1 MKYKTLPQHTIDF
14 IADNWFKMSFNELS
28 DTIGEPLW
36 VVRNYINKIHI
47 EGGHIPNSVAVGVN
61 YPLPYAKKRVE
72 DMLKRLEKLKSKDEK
87 ILDEISYMRQWLIRV
102 NKVPERGLGGC

>member
-14 IADNWFKMSFNELS
+14 IADNWFKMSFNELAES
-28 DTIGEPLW
+28 VGETW
-36 VVRNYINKIHI
+36 WTVRNCIFKIQSQ
-47 EGGHIPNSVAVGVN
+47 GSIPHGVVENAV
-61 YPLPYAKKRVE
+61 YPMPYAKKRVE

-102 NKVPERGLGGC
+102 NKEPERGLGGC

>member
-14 IADNWFKMSFNELS
+14 IADNWFKMSFNKLA
-28 DTIGEPLW
+28 DTVGQPLW

-47 EGGHIPNSVAVGVN
+47 EGGHIPHSVVGDVV
-61 YPLPYAKKRVE
+61 YPMPYAKKRVE
-72 DMLKRLEKLKSKDEK
+72 DMLKRLERLKSKDER

-102 NKVPERGLGGC
+102 NEEPERGLGGC

>member
-47 EGGHIPNSVAVGVN
+47 EGGHIPHSVVGDAV
-61 YPLPYAKKRVE
+61 YPMPYAKKRVE
-72 DMLKRLEKLKSKDEK
+72 DMLKRLEKLKTKDEK
-87 ILDEISYMRQWLIRV
+87 ILDEISYMRQWLIRA
-102 NKVPERGLGGC
+102 NEEPERGLGGC

>member
-47 EGGHIPNSVAVGVN
+47 EGGHIPHSVVGDVV
-61 YPLPYAKKRVE
+61 YSMPYAKKRVE
-72 DMLKRLEKLKSKDEK
+72 DMLKRLERLKSKDER

-102 NKVPERGLGGC
+102 NEEPERGLGGC

>member
-28 DTIGEPLW
+28 DTVGQPLW

-47 EGGHIPNSVAVGVN
+47 EGGHIPHSVVGDSV
-61 YPLPYAKKRVE
+61 YPMPYAKKRVE

-102 NKVPERGLGGC
+102 NEEPERGLGGC